1 MGKYDDIINLPRP
14 ESKRPRMPLS
24 DRAAQFSPFAALS
37 GHDESIRETARLTE
51 SQIELD
57 DSHKGEIGRLLT
69 LVSKNISLCPEVNV
83 RWYQPDNFKL
93 GGAYRQL
100 QDRVVKI
107 DTFRGEMT
115 LATGD
120 AIPLEHIVELAT
132 SEEICM
138 ESD

>member
-57 DSHKGEIGRLLT
+57 DSHKDEIGRLLT
-69 LVSKNISLCPEVNV
+69 LVSRDISLRPEVNV

-100 QDRVVKI
+100 KDRVVKI

-115 LATGD
+115 LTSGGI
-120 AIPLEHIVELAT
+120 IPLEHIVELVI

-138 ESD
+138 ESV